1 MRLAL
6 SALLLLT
13 GCTATFDHQV
23 LLAEYARNATDKT
36 MLANYLEGDA
46 LESALNSVNLMQE
59 LDLIQ
64 SGVAKFEDV
73 QSHGS
78 ELAEACLDVSSVSFR
93 NSSGREVELENRIP
107 RQVVTLWF
115 NPESKRIFRLEVGG
129 EC

>member
-1 MRLAL
+1 
-6 SALLLLT
+6 
-13 GCTATFDHQV
+13 
-23 LLAEYARNATDKT
+23 